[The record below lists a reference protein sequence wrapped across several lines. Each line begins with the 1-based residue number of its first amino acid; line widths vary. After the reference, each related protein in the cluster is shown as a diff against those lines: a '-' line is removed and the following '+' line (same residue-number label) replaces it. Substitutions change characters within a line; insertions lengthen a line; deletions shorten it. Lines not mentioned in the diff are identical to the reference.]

1 MIKSQVMVFS
11 HGRVVMYIKEIMR
24 MIQGM
29 DMVKCTGWTVV
40 FTKGI
45 GGMGFSMEKAKY
57 MYLDKE

>member
-11 HGRVVMYIKEIMR
+11 HGQVVMFTKEIMR

-29 DMVKCTGWTVV
+29 DMERCSGRMVAFIKV
-40 FTKGI
+40 I
-45 GGMGFSMEKAKY
+45 GGMGFSMVRVKY